1 MNQLIIHHIHPHTVT
16 QNATAHQVVV
26 HHNEPR
32 MMLIN
37 RNQMTH
43 RTNTTNRVKHVL
55 DNRRVVVRS
64 GRVEQRKSG
73 VR

>member
-1 MNQLIIHHIHPHTVT
+1 VNQLIIHHVHPHTVI
-16 QNATAHQVVV
+16 QNATSHRVVV
-26 HHNEPR
+26 HHNESR
-32 MMLIN
+32 MVLIN
-37 RNQMTH
+37 RNQMIH

-55 DNRRVVVRS
+55 DRCVVVRS